1 MKHLLNDLS
10 EDEKNS
16 IREQHTGGKKIV
28 IENFDKLVNTKLG
41 DAKPYLT
48 EQTEDLNINKSIQ
61 CFLNKR
67 LNAGLK
73 VDGLMGDNTEKAI
86 ESYQSKIGVYPTDG
100 IWGNDTESKM
110 TESDKKML
118 EECINEHSDIIDK
131 VLRWFGL

>member
-10 EDEKNS
+10 DEEKNR

-41 DAKPYLT
+41 DAKPFLL
-48 EQTEDLNINKSIQ
+48 EQTEDANITKSIQ

-67 LNAGLK
+67 MNAGLA
-73 VDGLMGDNTEKAI
+73 VDGLSGDKTKDAI
-86 ESYQSKIGVYPTDG
+86 ENYQSGIGVFPADG
-100 IWGNDTESKM
+100 VWGPQTKDKMPNNDR
-110 TESDKKML
+110 KML
-118 EECINEHSDIIDK
+118 EECVNEHSDIIDK